1 MEGGS
6 VSCPLLMSKYI
17 QLTKGLSV
25 LVDDADYE
33 KYNQFNWTPHYNG
46 QKYYPVRKV
55 KIDGKSREIYLH
67 REIMDA
73 PKGVHVDH
81 INGNS
86 LDCRRENMRFATP
99 SQNAMNRRMRSDNK
113 TGVVGVSQTRSG
125 KYLACYSIK
134 GRLKRLGLF
143 STLEEAKAARE
154 AAEAKYY
161 GEYARSKDLLV
172 EQLPEPRPE
181 NKPYQLYRKRVNN
194 SSGKTGVSYFRPMKA
209 WRARIR
215 LQSKE
220 KTLGYYKTFEEACAA
235 REKAERQYFP
245 QYFKQT

>member
-1 MEGGS
+1 M
-6 VSCPLLMSKYI
+6 
-17 QLTKGLSV
+17 

-33 KYNQFNWTPHYNG
+33 KYNQYNWSPHFNG

-81 INGNS
+81 INGDS
-86 LDCRRENMRFATP
+86 LDCRRENMRFVTH
-99 SQNAMNRRMRSDNK
+99 SQNAMNRRIRSDNK

-125 KYLACYSIK
+125 KYLACCSVD
-134 GRLKRLGLF
+134 GRLKRIGLF
-143 STLEEAKAARE
+143 PTLEEAKAARE
-154 AAEAKYY
+154 AAEAQHY
-161 GEYARSKDLLV
+161 GEYARSKDHFV
-172 EQLPEPRPE
+172 EQLPEAKPE
-181 NKPYQLYRKRVNN
+181 NKPPQLHRKRVNN
-194 SSGKTGVSYFRPMKA
+194 SSGRTGVSYFRPMKA

-220 KTLGYYKTFEEACAA
+220 KTLGYFQTFEEACAA
-235 REKAERQYFP
+235 REKAERTYFP
-245 QYFKQT
+245 QYFQKA